1 MVNLASFWKPEACG
15 QTILPDRQV
24 ILIGQ
29 KLVEHGKKNS
39 NETFWMVFKHCTYV
53 YFKGQ
58 ISLQHCVLQGPL
70 QIGSPFSQ
78 SAVQAL
84 LPEGSLGPGSQNLHW
99 SRFPPL
105 EPPPKDPNPEP
116 KDPND
121 PNPDPNPPNRFDAA
135 SPQNPQR
142 SQRCLHDPPV
152 NKAKRGLGL
161 SLGQSSQMEQSSIV
175 NSSVLKL
182 CNF

>member
-1 MVNLASFWKPEACG
+1 MPMCILESSGFENESFACK
-15 QTILPDRQV
+15 IINHD
-24 ILIGQ
+24 
-29 KLVEHGKKNS
+29 
-39 NETFWMVFKHCTYV
+39 V
-53 YFKGQ
+53 YFKKV
-58 ISLQHCVLQGPL
+58 SLQHCVLQGPL

-78 SAVQAL
+78 LAVQAL

-105 EPPPKDPNPEP
+105 EPPPKDPKPEP
-116 KDPND
+116 KEPND
-121 PNPDPNPPNRFDAA
+121 PNPDPNPPNRLDAV

-175 NSSVLKL
+175 NSSDLKL
-182 CNF
+182 CNQFR

>member
-1 MVNLASFWKPEACG
+1 MLYLKKYRYQFLKGPLILACTLMCILESSGFENESFACK
-15 QTILPDRQV
+15 IINHD
-24 ILIGQ
+24 
-29 KLVEHGKKNS
+29 
-39 NETFWMVFKHCTYV
+39 V
-53 YFKGQ
+53 YFKKV
-58 ISLQHCVLQGPL
+58 SLQHCVLQGPL

-78 SAVQAL
+78 LAVQAL

-105 EPPPKDPNPEP
+105 EPPPKDPKPEP
-116 KDPND
+116 KEPND
-121 PNPDPNPPNRFDAA
+121 PNPDPNPPNRFDAV

-142 SQRCLHDPPV
+142 SQRCLQDPPV

-175 NSSVLKL
+175 NSSDLKL
-182 CNF
+182 CNQFR